1 MSFVKTILA
10 AATICALAIP
20 AFADG
25 ILIQDAYSRSASPSA
40 KTGAA
45 FFGIMNHS
53 GHDDRLIGVT
63 SDIAKRVELHTHIET
78 ADGIMQMRH
87 AKDGFAI
94 KDGDMHMLA
103 RGGDHV
109 MFMGLKHPLVQ
120 GETVTVTLTF
130 EHAGEMTVE
139 IPVDLERQP
148 DEGMKHEMH
157 DETHKHDEHHKHD
170 EPHKHD

>member
-1 MSFVKTILA
+1 MSFTKTILA
-10 AATICALAIP
+10 AATVCALAIP

-25 ILIQDAYSRSASPSA
+25 IMIKDAYSRSASASA

-63 SDIAKRVELHTHIET
+63 SDVAKRVELHTHIES
-78 ADGIMQMRH
+78 AEGVMQMREV
-87 AKDGFAI
+87 KDGFPI
-94 KDGDMHMLA
+94 KDGGMHMLQ

-109 MFMGLKHPLVQ
+109 MFMGLNHPLVQ

-130 EHAGEMTVE
+130 EHAGDMTVE

-148 DEGMKHEMH
+148 AEGMKHEMH
-157 DETHKHDEHHKHD
+157 GKGHEDGEAHKHD
-170 EPHKHD
+170 

>member
-1 MSFVKTILA
+1 MSFTKTILA
-10 AATICALAIP
+10 AATACALAIP

-25 ILIQDAYSRSASPSA
+25 MGIMIKDPYSRSAGPNA

-53 GHDDRLIGVT
+53 GQDDRLIAAT

-78 ADGIMQMRH
+78 ADGVMQMR
-87 AKDGFAI
+87 KVEGGFPVEA
-94 KDGDMHMLA
+94 GGMHMLQ

-109 MFMGLKHPLVQ
+109 MFMGLNNPMLQ

-130 EHAGEMTVE
+130 EKAGDITVE
-139 IPVDLERQP
+139 IPVDLERKP
-148 DEGMKHEMH
+148 AEGMMKM
-157 DETHKHDEHHKHD
+157 DHKMSEGTDSNG
-170 EPHKHD
+170 

>member
-1 MSFVKTILA
+1 MSFTKTILA
-10 AATICALAIP
+10 AATVCVLAIP

-25 ILIQDAYSRSASPSA
+25 IMIKDAYSRSAGPSA

-53 GHDDRLIGVT
+53 GHDDRLINAS
-63 SDIAKRVELHTHIET
+63 SDIAKRVELHTHIES
-78 ADGIMQMRH
+78 ADGVMQMRQV
-87 AKDGFAI
+87 KDGFAI
-94 KDGDMHMLA
+94 EDGGMHMLQ

-109 MFMGLKHPLVQ
+109 MFMGLLRPLTQ

-130 EHAGEMTVE
+130 EHAGDITVE

-148 DEGMKHEMH
+148 EHGMGMKHEMPAKT
-157 DETHKHDEHHKHD
+157 DSNG
-170 EPHKHD
+170 